1 MASPVMR
8 AFDRVLRAV
17 AVKEV
22 VVTFVGESGSGKEVM
37 ARRLHETSPRSKGP
51 FIPINC
57 AAIPETLFESEF
69 FGHERGAYTGAV
81 ARNIGRVEMAC
92 GGTLFLDEIAE
103 MPLALQAKL
112 LRFLETHR
120 YMRVGGTAKLEADVR
135 LVLATLRP
143 LEQEVAAGRFRGDLY
158 YRIQGI
164 VLTVPPLRERQRDV
178 PALLDAFTKQLSALH
193 DVEPPTLSRSA
204 RAALLG
210 YDWPGNVRELR
221 NVVELLCILRAG
233 KTVRAQDLPPSL
245 LARAGRESSS
255 PDTLLVR
262 LDRSLEEI
270 VDQVLDGVIAAE
282 RGNLTRAAKRLGIS
296 VRTLQR
302 RART

>member
-37 ARRLHETSPRSKGP
+37 ARRLHETSPRSKWP